1 VLFDVLTLVLG
12 IWLTI
17 RKLDV
22 RPREAADHP
31 GVDPAQFARW
41 KDLALG
47 AYNLGSI
54 GCFAKLALD
63 YLLQYGA
70 PRLGVPWP
78 AIRALGLGLFLVWV
92 ALLVTVWVRSHRA
105 KKLQDELGLRLLPR
119 PAPDPDAR

>member
-1 VLFDVLTLVLG
+1 MLFDVITLVLG

-22 RPREAADHP
+22 RKREASDHP
-31 GVDPAQFARW
+31 GVDAAEFGRW

-63 YLLQYGA
+63 YLLQYAA
-70 PRLGVPWP
+70 PRIGVPWP
-78 AIRALGLGLFLVWV
+78 AIRVGGLVLFLGWV
-92 ALLVTVWVRSHRA
+92 ALLVVVWVQAHRA
-105 KKLQDELGLRLLPR
+105 KKLQEKLGLRFLPR
-119 PAPDPDAR
+119 PAPNQDAP